1 MHDLPTTARMHK
13 ALLDRDPAFEGVFV
27 VGVKTTGIFCR
38 PTCPAR
44 KPRIDNCEFFAT
56 PQDALYA
63 GYRAC
68 LRCRPLGR
76 TLPPVVEQ
84 LIAIVEQDPTRR
96 ITESDLADLGIDP
109 STARRQFRKHCAMT
123 FHAYQRARRMGLA
136 LADLRRHDDIPRA
149 MHTGAYVSHSGFS
162 AAFTSIFGKPPSAA
176 RGVATLIA
184 DRVETPLGPM
194 VAVANDDA
202 VCLLEFH
209 DRRALERELTWLR
222 RHHNAEIIPGTNAH
236 LRHLARELE
245 EYFAHARTTF
255 TTAVAIEGTDFQC
268 AVWHQLR
275 AIPPGQTRSYRDIAI
290 AIGRPDSHRA
300 VARANGDNRIA
311 ILIPCHRVIRADG
324 SISGYAGGVWRKR
337 RLLDLEAAPVD
348 STRRLSLAI

>member
-1 MHDLPTTARMHK
+1 MTDLPTPARMHK
-13 ALLDRDPAFEGVFV
+13 ALLDRDAAFEGVFV

-44 KPRIDNCEFFAT
+44 KPRIENCKFFAGA
-56 PQDALYA
+56 QDALFA

-84 LIAIVEQDPTRR
+84 LVALVEQDAARR
-96 ITESDLADLGIDP
+96 ITESDLRDLGVDP
-109 STARRQFRKHCAMT
+109 STARRQFKKHCHMT

-136 LADLRRHDDIPRA
+136 LADLRKHKDIPRA
-149 MHTGAYVSHSGFS
+149 MHAGAYDSHSGFG
-162 AAFTSIFGKPPSAA
+162 AAFTGIFGKPPSAA
-176 RGVATLIA
+176 TSVNTLLAERI
-184 DRVETPLGPM
+184 ETPLGPM
-194 VAVANDDA
+194 VAIADDDA
-202 VCLLEFH
+202 IRLLEFH

-222 RHHNAEIIPGTNAH
+222 KRHDAEIIPGTNTH
-236 LRHLARELE
+236 LRRLARELD

-255 TTAVAIEGTDFQC
+255 TTPIAIDGSDFQR

-290 AIGRPDSHRA
+290 AIGRPDAHRA

-311 ILIPCHRVIRADG
+311 ILVPCHRVIRADG
-324 SISGYAGGVWRKR
+324 SISGYGGGVWRKR
-337 RLLDLEAAPVD
+337 RLLDLEAATPA
-348 STRRLSLAI
+348 RQLSLAM